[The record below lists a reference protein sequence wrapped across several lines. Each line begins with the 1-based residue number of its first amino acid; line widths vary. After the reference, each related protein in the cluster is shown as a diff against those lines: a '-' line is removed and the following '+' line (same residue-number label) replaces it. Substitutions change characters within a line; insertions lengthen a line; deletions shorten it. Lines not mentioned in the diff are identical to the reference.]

1 MSLIKNIDQAL
12 VQAMKDK
19 NELVLSTLRMLKSTI
34 KNKQIEIKK
43 ELQDEETIAIVKSE
57 IKKRKESA
65 EVYSQAGRSELAE
78 RELAEI
84 QILQEYLPEQMSI
97 EKIKEATQQV
107 IDQLPEED
115 RGNFGK
121 VMSTVMAELKGQ
133 ADGSAV
139 SQVVKELLG

>member
-1 MSLIKNIDQAL
+1 MSLINNIEQAL

-19 NELVLSTLRMLKSTI
+19 NELVLSTLRMLKSAI

-43 ELQDEETIAIVKSE
+43 ELQDEETIAILKSE

-65 EVYSQAGRSELAE
+65 EMFGQAGRSELAE
-78 RELAEI
+78 RELSEI
-84 QILQEYLPEQMSI
+84 EVLQEYLPEQMSV

-107 IDQLPEED
+107 ISQLPED
-115 RGNFGK
+115 DKGNFGK
-121 VMSTVMAELKGQ
+121 VMRQVMTELQGQ